1 MDAAPSKASRASVWW
16 EVREENYTDPSHPL
30 PALLGVSQTALCAS
44 LRRVP
49 GPVSRC
55 LIIST
60 HNTNE
65 GERGRTRAVLCGATK
80 RGPSARSQLHRYLN
94 YGACASA
101 LPPQAGKILPEVVI
115 EVVGSG

>member
-1 MDAAPSKASRASVWW
+1 VDAAPSKASRASVWC
-16 EVREENYTDPSHPL
+16 EVREENYTDPSHAL

-60 HNTNE
+60 DNTYL
-65 GERGRTRAVLCGATK
+65 TRAVKEGQYYVE
-80 RGPSARSQLHRYLN
+80 PRSV
-94 YGACASA
+94 A
-101 LPPQAGKILPEVVI
+101 LLPEASSVAT
-115 EVVGSG
+115 